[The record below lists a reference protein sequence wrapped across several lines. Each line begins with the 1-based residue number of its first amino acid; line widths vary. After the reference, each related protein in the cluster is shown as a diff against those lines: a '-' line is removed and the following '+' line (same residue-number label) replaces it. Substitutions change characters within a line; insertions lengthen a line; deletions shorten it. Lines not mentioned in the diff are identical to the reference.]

1 MHKLCCTVSTCCWQC
16 AEQRQEEWQT
26 LHLQCIPSP
35 ACTSLEYPFA
45 LQDAEKR
52 ADAETRLRQECQE
65 NIKRIVVELNSTQTE
80 LSHAQLLLNGRQA
93 QADSLAAAA
102 ERALRQNLEAELAQQ
117 QAEAAK
123 RQAEMQPLQQN
134 LDNAS
139 LELESCRA
147 QLSTAQGARATAQK
161 DVSVLKRRLQ
171 VRTSSDPWLDKKLL
185 AGTSLKAHLLLVL
198 SCFQV
203 SSCNCVSLRVHTL

>member
-1 MHKLCCTVSTCCWQC
+1 M
-16 AEQRQEEWQT
+16 
-26 LHLQCIPSP
+26 
-35 ACTSLEYPFA
+35 CTSTDLRSYCMLQARASACVPLPCSCSQLPQA
-45 LQDAEKR
+45 IHQHTHLLTVLQDAEKR

-80 LSHAQLLLNGRQA
+80 LSHAQLLLDGRQA

-117 QAEAAK
+117 QAKAAK
-123 RQAEMQPLQQN
+123 QQAEVQPLQQN

-161 DVSVLKRRLQ
+161 DAGILKRRLQ

-203 SSCNCVSLRVHTL
+203 SSCNCMSLRVDTL